1 MKSKILSFLF
11 GAFLI
16 SGILFFTAAKGTNTK
31 SKVGYINTN
40 ELWVVM
46 PEKKA
51 ADEELNSIRDQYISY
66 LEQKQQQF
74 EQDVMQFQSDSSTMT
89 PFIKQQR
96 YDDLV
101 KKQGELQGFPKQAE
115 EDLQKKQKELYQPIK
130 DKMQKAI
137 DEVAAENSYD
147 YILDAAFGNIV
158 FSKNTEDNILPLV
171 KKKLSLE

>member
-16 SGILFFTAAKGTNTK
+16 SGILFFTAAKGTNVK

-40 ELWVVM
+40 ELWALM
-46 PEKKA
+46 PEKKG
-51 ADEELNSIRDQYISY
+51 ADDELNKIRDQYITY
-66 LEQKQQQF
+66 LEQKQKQF
-74 EQDVMQFQSDSSTMT
+74 EQEVMQFQADSSSMT

-96 YDDLV
+96 YDDLL
-101 KKQGELQGFPKQAE
+101 KKQKEIQNFPNQAE
-115 EDLQKKQKELYQPIK
+115 EDLQKKQKELYTPIK
-130 DKMQKAI
+130 EKMQKAI

-158 FSKNTEDNILPLV
+158 FTKNTEDNILSLV
-171 KKKLSLE
+171 KKKLGLE